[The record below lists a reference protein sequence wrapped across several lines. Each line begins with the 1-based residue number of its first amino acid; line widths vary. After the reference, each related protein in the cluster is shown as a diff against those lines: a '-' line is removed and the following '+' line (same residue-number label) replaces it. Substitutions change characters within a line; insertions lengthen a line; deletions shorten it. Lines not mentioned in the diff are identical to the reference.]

1 MILLTL
7 SKKTLFHAYTEFT
20 IPLFSKYYEASV
32 VILIRF
38 LYRLSLNTSS
48 ESFANEIVRTRKISV
63 RFFQQ
68 KRTNHCISIKNRAT
82 PHNHTTTQPHNH
94 TTTQHSRSDIAKMIQ
109 CPKIRTIYG
118 SCFVKSSYNC
128 LNLTC
133 KKGM

>member
-82 PHNHTTTQPHNH
+82 PHNHTTTQ
-94 TTTQHSRSDIAKMIQ
+94 HSRSDIAKMIQ

>member
-1 MILLTL
+1 MILLAL
-7 SKKTLFHAYTEFT
+7 SMKMLFHTYTEFT
-20 IPLFSKYYEASV
+20 IPLFSRYYETSV

-38 LYRLSLNTSS
+38 LYRFSLNTSS

-68 KRTNHCISIKNRAT
+68 KSTNNCIPTKIGQ
-82 PHNHTTTQPHNH
+82 HHTTTQR
-94 TTTQHSRSDIAKMIQ
+94 SRCDIAKMIR

-128 LNLTC
+128 LNLAC